1 MNDIRVGTSGFDYLD
16 WIGNFYPKSLPR
28 KDFLSYYAR
37 FFGTLELNFSY
48 YRMPDADQL
57 ASLRER
63 VPPTFDF
70 SVKAHESLT
79 HRIDPDTWQASA
91 DEFSAALAP
100 LMRNDQLAAVLLQ
113 FPFSFHYEPDRRRYL
128 RDLLDR
134 LQEFPCVVEF
144 RNVQWMTPRVFEAL
158 TRAGVG
164 LCAVDAPDLPGLPPS
179 LDRATSDLGY
189 VRFHGRN
196 EANWWGSDGAAR
208 YDYRYSL
215 AELSAWLPRLD
226 TLRRTTKKL
235 RVHFNNHR
243 RGQATDNARDLIEL
257 IVKQLPAPI
266 VPAPMDWPQPA
277 PELPLQ

>member
-16 WIGNFYPKSLPR
+16 WVGPFYPKSLPR
-28 KDFLSYYAR
+28 KDFLAYYAR

-48 YRMPDADQL
+48 YRMPEADQL
-57 ASLRER
+57 EALRER

-79 HRIDPDTWQASA
+79 HRIDPAAWKDAA
-91 DEFSAALAP
+91 REFGAALAP

-113 FPFSFHYEPDRRRYL
+113 FPFSFHYEPDSRRYL

-134 LQEFPCVVEF
+134 MKEFPCVVEF

-158 TRAGVG
+158 TKAGVG

-179 LDRATSDLGY
+179 LDRATSELGY

-196 EANWWGSDGAAR
+196 EANWCGSDSAAR
-208 YDYRYSL
+208 YDYRYSP
-215 AELSAWLPRLD
+215 AELAAWLPRLD
-226 TLRRTTKKL
+226 ALRRTTRKL
-235 RVHFNNHR
+235 RIHFNNHR
-243 RGQATDNARDLIEL
+243 RGQATGNARDLVEL
-257 IVKQLPAPI
+257 IVRQMAPGL
-266 VPAPMDWPQPA
+266 VPSPDQWPQPA
-277 PELPLQ
+277 PELPL